1 MTDVDLPSWAMDDRP
16 EPTVKYP
23 NTGVWVARNGVSVA
37 RISRGSSDESRAEYS
52 RLATEFIQRIHAVP
66 AVDREHV
73 KGIRLIRDRL
83 NEHLAEL
90 ADFDRSGVTG

>member
-1 MTDVDLPSWAMDDRP
+1 MDDRP
-16 EPTVKYP
+16 EPTVKNP
-23 NTGVWVARNGVSVA
+23 NTGVWVA

-52 RLATEFIQRIHAVP
+52 RLATELIQRIHAVP